1 MAASKPELRWGFK
14 TWADNKSLELRSR
27 LGLAPYSPLKAADL
41 CKIFEVHLITPE
53 NITLLSGDCLKTLC
67 ADKGK
72 EHWSAVTI
80 PKSPTGYVVIHN
92 HSHSLA
98 RQESNIMHELAHII
112 CGHDMQSIHNKEGL
126 PPYMR
131 EFPTAQEEE
140 AKWLGGCLQ
149 LPREALVWALQQ
161 GMEQAEI
168 ASYYLAS
175 AQMVRLRINMTGVSK
190 QLKQYSK

>member
-1 MAASKPELRWGFK
+1 MAASKPKLRRGFK
-14 TWADNKSLELRSR
+14 AWADNKSLELRSS
-27 LGLAPYSPLKAADL
+27 LGLTPYSPLKAADL
-41 CKIFEVHLITPE
+41 CVELGVFLCTPAH
-53 NITLLSGDCLKTLC
+53 ITLLSGDCLKTLC
-67 ADKGK
+67 TDKGK

-80 PKSPTGYVVIHN
+80 PKYPSGYVVIHN

-112 CGHDMQSIHNKEGL
+112 CEHDMKSIHNKEGL
-126 PPYMR
+126 PLFMR
-131 EFPTAQEEE
+131 EFPVEQEEE

-168 ASYYLAS
+168 ANHYLAS
-175 AQMVRLRINMTGVSK
+175 AQMVRLRINMTGVNKQINQFSK
-190 QLKQYSK
+190 